1 MRTIGL
7 LVLGITFW
15 ILGPALTGAGDKK
28 EGLDVAKLVGK
39 WVYVSGE
46 KAGEAIPAKNLK
58 NQKVSVDKEN
68 FTLTGDDALFIMKY
82 EVDAKK
88 SPAEI
93 KFVITKS
100 PFGPGAKGAGIIE
113 VKGDEMKLC
122 YNPEGEPAP
131 KAFATKGSKAHY
143 FVLKRAK

>member
-7 LVLGITFW
+7 LVLGASFL

-28 EGLDVAKLVGK
+28 DGLDVSKLIGK
-39 WVYVSGE
+39 WTYISGE
-46 KAGEAIPAKNLK
+46 KAGEAIAAKDLK
-58 NQKVSVDKEN
+58 NQKVSIDKET

-88 SPAEI
+88 SPAVI
-93 KFVITKS
+93 NFVMTKS
-100 PFGPGAKGAGIIE
+100 PFGAGAKAAGIIE
-113 VKGDEMKLC
+113 VKGDELKLC
-122 YNPEGEPAP
+122 YNPEGGPAP
-131 KAFATKGSKAHY
+131 TAFATKGSKAHY